1 MNKPPAEWN
10 ANASVRSRGHC
21 AAILYC
27 RIWDTRREF
36 NILKQFKKKW

>member
-1 MNKPPAEWN
+1 MHLYGVEDT
-10 ANASVRSRGHC
+10 

-27 RIWDTRREF
+27 RIWDARREF